1 MVKPVYGRALKPGS
15 LSQLSR
21 FTRGY
26 QDAMAQFLIPL
37 CSQDYFFKFYDFDN
51 DTITGDFTVSNGGG
65 TAVSDFAASTSLEF
79 GQLTGSTGTSN
90 DATAAIGITFD
101 GIFFDAARNPG
112 VMARIKYDAVSAMYS
127 ELSIC
132 DAPTTVAVLNWS
144 DVDGATPTQAS
155 NGVTDIASV
164 VCDTSQT
171 NKSFRLCTVGTT
183 DTTTLGKNLSAAT
196 TTAGDPVA
204 AATFSTQLLQVGA
217 LSTTP
222 AAGESWC
229 YANIDGKQSNE
240 AFSKHGTTDVQQGLD
255 SGIKIKPQFMV
266 QARSATAVVV
276 TIDYIA
282 IWSDRV

>member
-1 MVKPVYGRALKPGS
+1 MPKPVYGRALKPGS
-15 LSQLSR
+15 LLQMSR
-21 FTRGY
+21 FTRGW
-26 QDAMAQFLIPL
+26 QDAMSQFLIPL
-37 CSQDYFFKFYDFDN
+37 CSQDYFFRFYEFDN
-51 DTITGDFTVSNGGG
+51 DTITGDFTVGNGGG
-65 TAVSDFAASTSLEF
+65 TAVSDFAASTTLEF

-90 DATAAIGITFD
+90 DATAAISINYD
-101 GIFFDAARNPG
+101 GVFFDSARNPG
-112 VMARIKYDAVSAMYS
+112 ILARVKFDAITAMYA
-127 ELSIC
+127 ELSWC
-132 DAPTTVAVLNWS
+132 DAPTQPYVLNWS

-171 NKSFRLCTVGTT
+171 NKSWRLCTVGTT

-196 TTAGDPVA
+196 TTAGDPFT
-204 AATFSTQLLQVGA
+204 AATFSTLLLQVGA

-222 AAGESWC
+222 AAGASWC
-229 YANIDGKQSNE
+229 YANIDGKASNE

-255 SGIKIKPQFMV
+255 SGIKIRPQLMV
-266 QARSATAVVV
+266 QARSATAVVC